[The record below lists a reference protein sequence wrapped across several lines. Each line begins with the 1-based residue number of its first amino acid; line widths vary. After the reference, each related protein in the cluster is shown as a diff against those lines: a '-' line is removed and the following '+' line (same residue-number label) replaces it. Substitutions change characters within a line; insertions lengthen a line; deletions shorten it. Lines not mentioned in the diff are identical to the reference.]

1 MLIIHYAFLAYV
13 YVVVIDTVYT
23 SSYRSV
29 PLSHFSSETE
39 KKMDQNLFSPKSL
52 LLVAIYLVILLFHC
66 IGIKIL
72 EQNGALLQ

>member
-1 MLIIHYAFLAYV
+1 
-13 YVVVIDTVYT
+13 
-23 SSYRSV
+23 
-29 PLSHFSSETE
+29 
-39 KKMDQNLFSPKSL
+39 MDQNLFSPKSL